1 MFESLSSFPKTT
13 QLIKIK
19 PGFQAGLSAQRPQSD
34 HLLTSVEGDIE
45 SPAGCK
51 DAQVSPGRRL
61 WGHLSQALEVV
72 G

>member
-1 MFESLSSFPKTT
+1 MKGLSSFPKTI

-34 HLLTSVEGDIE
+34 HLPTSVEGDIE

-61 WGHLSQALEVV
+61 WEHLSQALEVV